1 MQYSSLQKETDYLRT
16 SSQLSTI
23 YQPILLADIWWI
35 SVQRDGYRKLRHTG
49 QVKWID
55 RWMDGWI
62 DIDCWSCPLEM
73 MMGQESL
80 YPFFAFQ
87 HSKPHT
93 YILIYRMKTFIIKIF
108 RLPCIVNVCG
118 WISTSCFSSGIAC
131 TSASVFYIFSARLWS
146 IDRSISLM
154 FRYRYIFNLC
164 RIICSSHKER
174 ISHRVLTTHHS
185 LSFFN
190 VSQWMANLVFIH
202 IGTRHWPLLSTSI
215 QYIFMYL
222 LWTNYFF
229 TSSCS
234 CALVSWLLITTC

>member
-1 MQYSSLQKETDYLRT
+1 
-16 SSQLSTI
+16 
-23 YQPILLADIWWI
+23 
-35 SVQRDGYRKLRHTG
+35 
-49 QVKWID
+49 
-55 RWMDGWI
+55 
-62 DIDCWSCPLEM
+62 
-73 MMGQESL
+73 MGQESL
-80 YPFFAFQ
+80 YPFFASQ

-93 YILIYRMKTFIIKIF
+93 YILIYRMKTFIIKIL
-108 RLPCIVNVCG
+108 RRPCIVNVCG
-118 WISTSCFSSGIAC
+118 WISTSCSSSGIAC

-202 IGTRHWPLLSTSI
+202 RYSTLATLVHIDTIYIYVSAMDKLLF
-215 QYIFMYL
+215 YEL
-222 LWTNYFF
+222 LQLCTG
-229 TSSCS
+229 
-234 CALVSWLLITTC
+234 